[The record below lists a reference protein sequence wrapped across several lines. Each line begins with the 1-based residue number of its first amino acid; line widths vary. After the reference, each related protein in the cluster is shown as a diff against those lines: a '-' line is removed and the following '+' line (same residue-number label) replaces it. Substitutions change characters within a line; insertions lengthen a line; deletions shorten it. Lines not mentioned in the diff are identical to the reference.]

1 MSAPPKR
8 GIGRLWRAILDWD
21 RAINT
26 DPVETVLESLERR
39 VSKLEQ
45 KASRG
50 DDDPASFVNA
60 GEMLSDR
67 KNIDACRTN
76 DSWPASG

>member
-1 MSAPPKR
+1 MTANTSAPPKR
-8 GIGRLWRAILDWD
+8 GMTRLWRAILDWD

-26 DPVETVLESLERR
+26 DPVETMLESLERR

-50 DDDPASFVNA
+50 DDDPHSFVHA
-60 GEMLSDR
+60 GQVLPDSR
-67 KNIDACRTN
+67 NIDACLTN
-76 DSWPASG
+76 DS

>member
-1 MSAPPKR
+1 MTANMSVPPQR

-26 DPVETVLESLERR
+26 DPVETMLESLERR

-45 KASRG
+45 KASEG
-50 DDDPASFVNA
+50 DDDPASFVHA
-60 GEMLSDR
+60 GQMLSDP
-67 KNIDACRTN
+67 KNLDACLTN
-76 DSWPASG
+76 DS